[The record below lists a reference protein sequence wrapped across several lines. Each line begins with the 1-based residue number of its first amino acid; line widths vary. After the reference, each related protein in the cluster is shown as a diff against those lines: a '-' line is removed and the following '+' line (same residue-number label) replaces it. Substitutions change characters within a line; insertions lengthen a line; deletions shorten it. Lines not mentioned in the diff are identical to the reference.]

1 MQALFEELVKALL
14 PSLTRKEVRSVVGD
28 ALLQFCDLNDF
39 VLASIAASSANIK
52 AEIINTLQGKAK
64 IPRGIESCVIRLE
77 LVPGLKDER
86 LIYFLWE
93 ILNVRLKDGSV
104 DEGTYN
110 SLVLRLKAAEM
121 EFA

>member
-1 MQALFEELVKALL
+1 MQALFEALVKALL
-14 PSLTRKEVRSVVGD
+14 PSVTRKEVRSVVGD

-39 VLASIAASSANIK
+39 ILASIAASSANIK
-52 AEIINTLQGKAK
+52 AEIINTFQGKAK

-93 ILNVRLKDGSV
+93 ILNVRLKDGSL